1 MCVALQIEYP
11 QNQAMGKRKE
21 QTQIKRD
28 QFKESSRYDRT
39 HHMVTVDRAQQL
51 AGVI

>member
-39 HHMVTVDRAQQL
+39 HHTVTVDRAQQL